1 MYIHWVMDEVLAH
14 TAVQMLESRVSNL
27 TPSYWRREGDNR
39 PYARIYYIKSGS
51 GFIRPF
57 GREFALRPGWLYLV
71 PPRGDLSYGCTT
83 DTQIWWMHF
92 TATLYGGI
100 DLFDYLPYR
109 IERRPKDLRELEGRM
124 ARLLEAGKS
133 PHPADQIEGIGILL
147 GLVAPFFREPD
158 RPPRPEF
165 REGLK
170 RFLPVLKHIDEH
182 LGGPVSVGDL
192 ARIARYETSHFSTL
206 FSKLFGLPP
215 KKYVHRRRIERV
227 QIVLQRSGSKLEV
240 LARQFG
246 FHDAFHLS
254 RAFKRATG
262 LSPRDFRKA
271 RKEWMP

>member
-1 MYIHWVMDEVLAH
+1 MDEFLAH
-14 TAVQMLESRVSNL
+14 AAIQMLESRVSNL

-51 GFIRPF
+51 GFIRPY
-57 GREFALRPGWLYLV
+57 GKEVALRPGGLYLV
-71 PPRGDLSYGCTT
+71 PPRGDLSYGCTR
-83 DTQIWWMHF
+83 DMQIWWMHF

-109 IERRPKDLRELEGRM
+109 VERRPRDLPALEARM
-124 ARLLEAGKS
+124 LRLLEAGKS

-147 GLVAPFFREPD
+147 ELAAPFFRDPD
-158 RPPRPEF
+158 RPPRPGHQ
-165 REGLK
+165 EGLK

-182 LGGPVSVGDL
+182 LGERVPVEDL
-192 ARIARYETSHFSTL
+192 ARIASYEKSHFSTL
-206 FSKLFGLPP
+206 FSRLFGLPP

-227 QIVLQRSGSKLEV
+227 QLVLQRSQSKLEV

-254 RAFKRATG
+254 KAFKRATG

-271 RKEWMP
+271 RRESMP